1 MRPISS
7 KCLIALLLSV
17 ATVGFAQSPDRE
29 LYVEAESRFRSGD
42 YELALDRYSALVRE
56 YPLSQYVPDAQFRRG
71 VSLYRLGEH
80 REALDLFQTIQRR
93 YRSSRYLDLVPFW
106 LGLIQYTLE
115 DYTASDEHFSAFLA
129 RNPSSELASQALLY
143 RGICRVQLG
152 QSDAARADF
161 GRLLEQTEP
170 ESQPYAL
177 VMYVSL
183 ALQAGQPEQVSEV
196 FERVSVNRVPEQWRD
211 RLLLYAAEAYW
222 AQDELEAAEELYREV
237 LAAPP
242 EISSVAYQ
250 RLFMA
255 AQQREDDEA
264 LRRIIRQ
271 AETQLAGMP
280 SVLKEF
286 WLRIGIESYR
296 DEKPDLSESY
306 LQRVW
311 DLRESHEISG
321 TVPLY
326 LAALLDDRGDT
337 DSAIQVLET
346 YLEDEANQQHRDLV
360 LLRLGNLY
368 VDTELWDLAANRLE
382 RFLSEFPASA
392 LTADAGYL
400 YVYTLY
406 RQNRYRDALERI
418 QWLFDQARTGSHTF
432 QLLRMRAMLHRL
444 SGDNEQAVATLRSYI
459 PLNREDIGARLD
471 LAKIL
476 FQMHDY
482 RNVIR
487 EVESMIGDF
496 PDLSGT
502 HPRAYLSAQYLV
514 GLSHIASRDY
524 APAADAL
531 AVMAQ
536 QELERHD
543 LASIYPYA
551 LFYHGWSLYRL
562 NEYRDAVAVF
572 RTFTEYSPD
581 HELSDRA
588 HYLAGWCAYSAEDY
602 ETAAEF
608 FSALVHG
615 FRSTPLKDKGR
626 FLLAKSLAA
635 EDKYEE
641 AATTFQTL
649 YVDGS
654 ESAFADDARFE
665 HANLLLLMDREEQAV
680 REYYELYQRFP
691 QSPLAEEALYKRG
704 EILYGAGEYHEARD
718 AFYLYRQS
726 FPRGK
731 LVDAALYWGGLA
743 AATVD
748 ETFGAL
754 LLWEKLIDQYRESPF
769 RSDAVHRSAEI
780 YAESGDFRKALSLYT
795 EMLAVYPDE
804 AAAVEAEKRA
814 DELRYLLLGLSD
826 REAELS
832 AAIGREGGARTKA
845 GRTALVELAR
855 IYIYEGA
862 GKQDLA
868 VSMLNDVI
876 NHEEEDPESA
886 AQAQYLI
893 GEYHYREGNL
903 EKAGNAFL
911 DAALMNP
918 SDRDHMAQSMYRA
931 AEMTQLAGNR
941 REARALVDRI
951 AESFP
956 YSQWAEE
963 GRKLLES
970 E

>member
-1 MRPISS
+1 
-7 KCLIALLLSV
+7 
-17 ATVGFAQSPDRE
+17 
-29 LYVEAESRFRSGD
+29 
-42 YELALDRYSALVRE
+42 
-56 YPLSQYVPDAQFRRG
+56 
-71 VSLYRLGEH
+71 
-80 REALDLFQTIQRR
+80 
-93 YRSSRYLDLVPFW
+93 
-106 LGLIQYTLE
+106 
-115 DYTASDEHFSAFLA
+115 
-129 RNPSSELASQALLY
+129 
-143 RGICRVQLG
+143 
-152 QSDAARADF
+152 
-161 GRLLEQTEP
+161 
-170 ESQPYAL
+170 
-177 VMYVSL
+177 MYVSL
-183 ALQAGQPEQVSEV
+183 ALRAGQPEQVVDV
-196 FERVSVNRVPEQWRD
+196 FERVTVSRVPDEWRH

-222 AQDELEAAEELYREV
+222 AQDELETAEELYREV
-237 LAAPP
+237 LSAPP

-271 AETQLAGMP
+271 AETELAGMP

-296 DEKPDLSESY
+296 DQKPDLSESY

-311 DLRESHEISG
+311 DLRESHAISG

-337 DSAIQVLET
+337 DAAIEVLEA
-346 YLEDEANQQHRDLV
+346 YLTKEANQEHRDLV

-368 VDTELWDLAANRLE
+368 VDTELWDLAADRLE
-382 RFLSEFPASA
+382 RFLGEYPASA

-418 QWLFDQARTGSHTF
+418 QWLFDEARTGSHTF
-432 QLLRMRAMLHRL
+432 QLLRMRALLHRL
-444 SGDNEQAVATLRSYI
+444 SGDDQQAVSTLRSYI

-471 LAKIL
+471 LVKIL
-476 FQMHDY
+476 FQMDEY
-482 RNVIR
+482 RDVIR
-487 EVESMIGDF
+487 EVESMTGDF
-496 PDLSGT
+496 PDLNRT
-502 HPRAYLSAQYLV
+502 HPGAYLAAQYLV
-514 GLSHIASRDY
+514 GLSHIALKDY
-524 APAADAL
+524 APAVAAL
-531 AVMAQ
+531 QVMS
-536 QELERHD
+536 QEQLEQHE
-543 LASIYPYA
+543 LATIYPYA

-562 NEYRDAVAVF
+562 NEYRDAVTVF
-572 RTFTEYSPD
+572 RRFTEYDPG

-602 ETAAEF
+602 ETASEF

-615 FRSTPLKDKGR
+615 FRSTPLEDKGR

-635 EDKYEE
+635 EEKNEE
-641 AATTFQTL
+641 AAMTFQTL
-649 YVDGS
+649 YVDGA
-654 ESAFADDARFE
+654 ESAFSDDARFE
-665 HANLLLLMDREEQAV
+665 HANLLLVMGREEQAV
-680 REYYELYQRFP
+680 KEYYELYQRFP
-691 QSPLAEEALYKRG
+691 RSPLAEEALYKRG
-704 EILYGAGEYHEARD
+704 EILYGGGEYHEARD

-743 AATVD
+743 AASVD

-754 LLWEKLIDQYRESPF
+754 LLWEKLIDQYLESPF
-769 RSDAVHRSAEI
+769 RSDAIHRSAEI

-804 AAAVEAEKRA
+804 AAAVEAENRA

-832 AAIGREGGARTKA
+832 ATIGREGGARTTT
-845 GRTALVELAR
+845 GREALVELAR
-855 IYIYEGA
+855 LYIYEGA

-876 NHEEEDPESA
+876 KHQDEDPESA

-893 GEYHYREGNL
+893 GEYHFRQGNL
-903 EKAGNAFL
+903 NKAGNAFL

-931 AEMTQLAGNR
+931 AEMTQLAGND

-951 AESFP
+951 VENFP

-963 GRKLLES
+963 GRKLLEN